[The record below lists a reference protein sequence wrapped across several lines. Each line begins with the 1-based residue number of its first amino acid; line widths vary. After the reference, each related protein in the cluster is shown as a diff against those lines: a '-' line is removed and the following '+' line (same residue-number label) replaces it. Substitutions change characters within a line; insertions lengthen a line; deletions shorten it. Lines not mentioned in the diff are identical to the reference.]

1 MKLVMAIVQDRDTD
15 QVVAALANQRI
26 GVTRI
31 STTGGFMQQGN
42 TTLLIGIEDR
52 LLDTVTEI
60 LRTQCRRREMFV
72 PLALGANDQAFSMQ
86 NHIEVEV
93 GGATAF
99 VIDVDRFEQI

>member
-1 MKLVMAIVQDRDTD
+1 MKLVMAIVQDRDTE
-15 QVVAALANQRI
+15 QVVGALSAARI
-26 GVTRI
+26 GCTRV

-42 TTLLIGIEDR
+42 ATLLIGVDDS
-52 LLDTVTEI
+52 LVNSVVDI

-99 VIDVDRFEQI
+99 VLDVERFEQI